1 MGPFAYSAGYKGIN
15 YTEIGRINMISVAID
30 GPAGAGKSTIAR
42 AAAAQLGFIYVDT
55 GALYRS
61 IGLFAVQ
68 KKIDFAQKN
77 DIIALLGQIDVELTF
92 VDGEQRVLLCG
103 EDVSDEIRSPEVSM
117 AASVVSAI
125 PEVRSFLFDLQKDM
139 AKHNNVVMDG
149 RDIGT
154 VVLPKAQVKIFLT
167 ASPEVRAKRRCLE
180 LEQKGERVSYEDVLA
195 DIRQRDYN
203 DTHREIAP
211 LKQAEDAVLVDTSEL
226 TLEESVQTL
235 TGLIRSRLE
244 RE

>member
-1 MGPFAYSAGYKGIN
+1 
-15 YTEIGRINMISVAID
+15 MISVAID

-180 LEQKGERVSYEDVLA
+180 LEQKGKRVSYEDVLA